1 MAGQGRLATSSASHI
16 LAKVDKKPSVLCN
29 GQVKATK
36 RFARFRKPRWFDDST
51 MPGGRV
57 PRRVSARSL
66 LASQQQG
73 SASWEALLN
82 LENKRSKK
90 AREAAKP
97 SQPPLPPAQ
106 QAAEDWAQV
115 TARLFTLLERKS
127 EAERAHQMS
136 LKLKLTTWR
145 EMERRNGEALAEL
158 FQGFRDFV
166 LTQPNFSAGEMRGF
180 RRDVGGFGDQL
191 HTAHVS
197 LMIQLMR
204 HYRAKLNLAL
214 LQRVLK
220 GKTNQGLARLG
231 YSIADYEPR
240 LGENRQLYQT
250 LQRKEREVEE
260 QGDKLG
266 YKKIYEAIVP
276 LSVPIYLLLVPLVV
290 VLQGSDEECGTG
302 TATVIEEVGRRG
314 GASKGDEGARG

>member
-1 MAGQGRLATSSASHI
+1 
-16 LAKVDKKPSVLCN
+16 
-29 GQVKATK
+29 
-36 RFARFRKPRWFDDST
+36 